1 MEPEKKDNLEKF
13 NFKNL
18 MTIAGVVIFTACCI
32 ILFYFIVQR
41 YSGFSEGWNKFV
53 KVWTGIII
61 GFVLAFL
68 MNPIMDFFEKKTLPF
83 FLRHTRNEEKTR
95 KSVRV
100 LWSIVAL
107 AVIVGI
113 ITVFFLY
120 VIPELYSTIKFLVE
134 HLTEQI
140 QGVLDWANYVTR
152 GHFEK
157 QLNNAKHS
165 DINAAI
171 EDGLDWVQNYLNLTT
186 EQVVKQVVTGAIS
199 VGRLL
204 VDIVIGLIVS
214 VYVLCSKESFKAQAK
229 KIIYSI
235 FAPKNANVVL
245 EIARK
250 TSDIFY
256 GFIIGKIIDSII
268 IGIICAIF
276 MKIAGLPYILLCSVI
291 VGVTNIIPVFGPYFG
306 AVPTVIIIF
315 LTNPPQGI
323 TFLIFVIIL
332 QQVDG
337 NIIGPAILG
346 DSTGLSPFWVVVA
359 IVVGGGLFG
368 VPGMIIGVPTMALI
382 YYLVGRLTSYRVRKK
397 GLPDATDDY
406 YNMERVD
413 EVKNTI
419 INHDP
424 DYERSKK
431 YVNIKMFRRKKRVPK
446 KQADKSE

>member
-1 MEPEKKDNLEKF
+1 MEPEKKENLEKF

-83 FLRHTRNEEKTR
+83 FLRHTRNEAKTR

-113 ITVFFLY
+113 ITIFFLY
-120 VIPELYSTIKFLVE
+120 VIPELYSTMKFLVD

-140 QGVLDWANYVTR
+140 QGVLDWANHVTR

-157 QLNNAKHS
+157 QLNDAKHS

-186 EQVVKQVVTGAIS
+186 DQVVKQVVTGAIS

-256 GFIIGKIIDSII
+256 GFIIGKIIDSLI

-291 VGVTNIIPVFGPYFG
+291 IGVTNIIPVFGPYFG

-332 QQVDG
+332 QQIDG

-397 GLPDATDDY
+397 GLPEETDDY

-413 EVKNTI
+413 EANNTI

-431 YVNIKMFRRKKRVPK
+431 YVNIKMLRRKKRVPK

>member
-1 MEPEKKDNLEKF
+1 MEPEKKENLEKF

-83 FLRHTRNEEKTR
+83 FLRHTRNEAKTK

-113 ITVFFLY
+113 ITIFFLY
-120 VIPELYSTIKFLVE
+120 VIPELYSTMKFLVD

-140 QGVLDWANYVTR
+140 QGVLDWANHVTR

-157 QLNNAKHS
+157 QLNDAKHS

-186 EQVVKQVVTGAIS
+186 DQVVKQVVTGAIS

-256 GFIIGKIIDSII
+256 GFIIGKIIDSLI

-291 VGVTNIIPVFGPYFG
+291 IGVTNIIPVFGPYFG

-332 QQVDG
+332 QQIDG

-397 GLPDATDDY
+397 GLPEETDDY

-413 EVKNTI
+413 EANNTI

-431 YVNIKMFRRKKRVPK
+431 YVNIKMLRRKKRVPK

>member
-1 MEPEKKDNLEKF
+1 MEPEKKENLEKF

-83 FLRHTRNEEKTR
+83 FLRHTRNEAKTR

-113 ITVFFLY
+113 ITIFFLY
-120 VIPELYSTIKFLVE
+120 VIPELYSTIKFLVD

-157 QLNNAKHS
+157 QLNDAKHS

-171 EDGLDWVQNYLNLTT
+171 EDGLGWVQNYLNLTT
-186 EQVVKQVVTGAIS
+186 DQVVKQVVTGAIS

-397 GLPDATDDY
+397 GLPEETDDY

-413 EVKNTI
+413 EVNNTI

>member
-1 MEPEKKDNLEKF
+1 MEPEKKENLEKF

-83 FLRHTRNEEKTR
+83 FLRHTRNEAKTR

-107 AVIVGI
+107 AVIMGI
-113 ITVFFLY
+113 ITIFFLY
-120 VIPELYSTIKFLVE
+120 VIPELYSTIKFLVD
-134 HLTEQI
+134 HMTEQI

-157 QLNNAKHS
+157 QLTDAKHS
-165 DINAAI
+165 DFNAAI
-171 EDGLDWVQNYLNLTT
+171 EEGLDWVQNYLNLTT
-186 EQVVKQVVTGAIS
+186 DQVVKQVVTGAIS

-397 GLPDATDDY
+397 GLPEETDDY

-413 EVKNTI
+413 EDNNTI

-431 YVNIKMFRRKKRVPK
+431 YVNIKMFRRKIRVPK